1 MMLADEI
8 IFFERAISFIHE
20 IGIETTYA
28 AIDNEDCFLPGL
40 LITKGRI
47 IIDENKMKFPGDIL
61 HEAAHIAIVPSAERK
76 DLDGKNI
83 GIRTDAAAEEMM
95 AIAWTYAACIHLEI
109 DPHFV
114 FHEHGYKGGGGAIVE
129 NFENGNYIGVAV
141 LQWLGITST
150 STGKDDGITYPGMKK
165 WMRD

>member
-1 MMLADEI
+1 MIQTDEI
-8 IFFERAISFIHE
+8 IFFERAISFIRE
-20 IGIETTYA
+20 LGIEITYA
-28 AIDNEDCFLPGL
+28 AVDDADCFLPGL
-40 LITKGRI
+40 LIAKGKI
-47 IIDENKMKFPGDIL
+47 VIDKNKMKFPGDIL

-76 DLDGKNI
+76 YLDGKNI

-141 LQWLGITST
+141 LQWLGMTST
-150 STGKDDGITYPGMKK
+150 STGDDDGITYPGMKK